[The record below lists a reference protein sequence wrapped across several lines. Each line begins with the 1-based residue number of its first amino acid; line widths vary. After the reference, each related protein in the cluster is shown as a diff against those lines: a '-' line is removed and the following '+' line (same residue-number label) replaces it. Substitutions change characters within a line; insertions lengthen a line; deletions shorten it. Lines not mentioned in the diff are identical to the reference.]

1 MKQITIYIRDNK
13 EISKD
18 EWDKFFKKDLEKEE
32 EKYKW
37 SIRDSVFS
45 DLDNGCLVDLN
56 GHDYEMKT
64 NTFYNNAKELLSDM
78 LEDGHYDEIIDAI
91 KKLSEEETF
100 LLVSKMSCV
109 VIQKDNKQLMLKDE
123 SDW

>member
-18 EWDKFFKKDLEKEE
+18 EWNKFFKKDLEKEE

-37 SIRDSVFS
+37 SIRDAVFS

-56 GHDYEMKT
+56 GHYYKIKT

-100 LLVSKMSCV
+100 SLVSKMSCV